1 MNKVKVIFL
10 GPSGTGA
17 KTSLINRIIGNE
29 FNENEKCTLSASF
42 VPKIFME

>member
-10 GPSGTGA
+10 GSSGAGG